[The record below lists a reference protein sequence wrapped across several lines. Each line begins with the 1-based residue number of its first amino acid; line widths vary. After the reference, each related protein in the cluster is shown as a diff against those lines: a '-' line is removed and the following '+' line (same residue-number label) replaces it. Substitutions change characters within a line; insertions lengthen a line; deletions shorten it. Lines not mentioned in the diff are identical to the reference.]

1 MLPELAEADLQ
12 ALTGWLRDVGL
23 SLQSE
28 VLERDPN
35 LLATPRELREL
46 YDTLVRT
53 LAMPPDAQLPA
64 LHAWL
69 LRTIGGDAALA
80 NDWITTLRLL
90 KAAAWQRLLED
101 VEPAPT
107 LAGWRV
113 VDALFTHAFVEIAR
127 LTAETD
133 RAVHLEYKAGLRREL
148 EQLNRSKA
156 NFVAV
161 AAHELKTPL
170 TLLEGY
176 AEMMRETIEQPAVK
190 PEQMAIYLEGL
201 RNGTRRLRS
210 ILNDMLD
217 VTMLD
222 AQSLDLTYQ
231 PVFLDAQLHILAGKL
246 APAFAARA
254 VTLELHPLPLEKP
267 FYADPER
274 LSQAFRKLLE
284 NALKYTPNGGRV
296 IVDGERVRRRDA
308 TADIAGYVDVRFR
321 DTGIGVDPG
330 DAAGIFEKF
339 ATIHD
344 VSLHSSSKSRFKGG
358 GPGLGLP
365 IARGIIEAHGGR
377 VWVESAGRDEQRF
390 PGSTFH
396 VELPLRTRPPAD

>member
-12 ALTGWLRDVGL
+12 ALAGWLREVGPG
-23 SLQSE
+23 LQRG
-28 VLERDPN
+28 VRQRDPN
-35 LLATPRELREL
+35 LLATPRELREF

-53 LAMPPDAQLPA
+53 LAIPPDAQLAA

-90 KAAAWQRLLED
+90 KEAIWQRLLDD
-101 VEPAPT
+101 VEPAPA

-113 VDALFTHAFVEIAR
+113 IDAFFTHAFVEIAR
-127 LTAETD
+127 LAAETD
-133 RAVHLEYKAGLRREL
+133 RAIHLEYMAGLRREL

-176 AEMMRETIEQPAVK
+176 AEMMREMLEQPAGD
-190 PEQMAIYLEGL
+190 PAQMAVYLEGL
-201 RNGTRRLRS
+201 RHGTRRLRS
-210 ILNDMLD
+210 IINDMLD

-222 AQSLDLTYQ
+222 AQSLNLAYQ
-231 PVFLDAQLHILAGKL
+231 PVFLDAQLHLLAGKL

-254 VTLELHPLPLEKP
+254 VTLELHPLPLEHP

-296 IVDGERVRRRDA
+296 IVDGERVRRREA
-308 TADIAGYVDVRFR
+308 TADIAGYIDVRVK
-321 DTGIGVDPG
+321 DTGIGIDPG
-330 DAAGIFEKF
+330 DAAAIFEKF

-377 VWVESAGRDEQRF
+377 VWVESAGRDEERL